1 MLVSIFALIPLFIFV
16 ATYGLLS
23 LIVESHSLKTYGAI
37 GITVCGI
44 FIYFVTTTKDSDNY
58 FKDLTFKEK
67 VQIRYQSLKEITTYY
82 FKKYFSSQAES
93 QVKSEHIEM
102 LAFYDY
108 KIKSESENKIW
119 YLLLATIFYVCVYHL
134 LMSQDYFEYLMY
146 QLSTFQKYTLL
157 MGFLFLF
164 LFLYN
169 FYYSK
174 DSKLF
179 FSKII
184 DLVNFL
190 EKERKYVLIV
200 DNPQSKGLYSYLI
213 VKNNPWKKRENT
225 DYYYFTHTKEMDIA
239 YWINSRLDFR
249 HYRNVT
255 RGFSI
260 HGVEGFLDLVISKSH
275 PNN

>member
-1 MLVSIFALIPLFIFV
+1 MSLSDTYVSFIGNFIIFGILLAMVLKLSKLDKLAFATFQSALLFPMLISILALIPSFIFV
-16 ATYGLLS
+16 VTYGLLS
-23 LIVESHSLKTYGAI
+23 LIVEAHSQKTYGAF

-44 FIYFVTTTKDSDNY
+44 FIYFVTTTTDSDNY

-67 VQIRYQSLKEITTYY
+67 VQIRYQWLKEIAAYY
-82 FKKYFSSQAES
+82 LKKYFSSQADS
-93 QVKSEHIEM
+93 QAKSEHIKM

-134 LMSQDYFEYLMY
+134 LMDQDYFEYFMH

-157 MGFLFLF
+157 IGFLFLF
-164 LFLYN
+164 LLLYN

-190 EKERKYVLIV
+190 EK
-200 DNPQSKGLYSYLI
+200 
-213 VKNNPWKKRENT
+213 REKI
-225 DYYYFTHTKEMDIA
+225 HT
-239 YWINSRLDFR
+239 NSR
-249 HYRNVT
+249 
-255 RGFSI
+255 
-260 HGVEGFLDLVISKSH
+260 
-275 PNN
+275 